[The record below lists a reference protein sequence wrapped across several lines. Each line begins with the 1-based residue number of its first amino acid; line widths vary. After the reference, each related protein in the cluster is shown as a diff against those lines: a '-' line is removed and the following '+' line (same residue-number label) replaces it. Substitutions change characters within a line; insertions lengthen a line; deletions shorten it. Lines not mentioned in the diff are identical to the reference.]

1 MADATLT
8 AERRTAGGK
17 RPAGRARRSGLVPA
31 VVYGLGEDNLPVSV
45 QSRDLAHILAGA
57 AGANTLI
64 TLRLDGA
71 EQLALARQ
79 IQRHPIKGTVLHV
92 DFVRVRA
99 DQAIQADVPVRLV
112 GDAEGVARGGVLE
125 QLLHT
130 VSVEALPADIPN
142 VLEIDMTEVEIGGS
156 VHVDRLTVPAG
167 VTLLNDP
174 GDLVASIAAPR
185 VTEEEV
191 AEGEAAEGE
200 EGAPAAAAE
209 GGGEGEGAASSSE

>member
-1 MADATLT
+1 
-8 AERRTAGGK
+8 
-17 RPAGRARRSGLVPA
+17 
-31 VVYGLGEDNLPVSV
+31 
-45 QSRDLAHILAGA
+45 
-57 AGANTLI
+57 
-64 TLRLDGA
+64 
-71 EQLALARQ
+71 RQ

-142 VLEIDMTEVEIGGS
+142 VFEIDITEVEIGGS
-156 VHVDRLTVPAG
+156 VHADRLTVPAG

-185 VTEEEV
+185 VAEEEV

-209 GGGEGEGAASSSE
+209 GGGEGEGATSSSE

>member
-31 VVYGLGEDNLPVSV
+31 VVYGLGEDNVPVSV

-125 QLLHT
+125 
-130 VSVEALPADIPN
+130 
-142 VLEIDMTEVEIGGS
+142 
-156 VHVDRLTVPAG
+156 
-167 VTLLNDP
+167 
-174 GDLVASIAAPR
+174 
-185 VTEEEV
+185 
-191 AEGEAAEGE
+191 
-200 EGAPAAAAE
+200 
-209 GGGEGEGAASSSE
+209 

>member
-17 RPAGRARRSGLVPA
+17 RPAGRARRAGLVPA
-31 VVYGLGEDNLPVSV
+31 VVYGLGEDNVPVSV
-45 QSRDLAHILAGA
+45 QSRDLSHILAGE

-64 TLRLDGA
+64 TLRIDGS

-112 GDAEGVARGGVLE
+112 GDAEGVAHGGVLE

-142 VLEIDMTEVEIGGS
+142 VFEIDITEVEIGGS

-185 VTEEEV
+185 VAEEEV

-209 GGGEGEGAASSSE
+209 GGGEGEGATSSSE